1 MKLEDRFS
9 DPGVSLY
16 ELATHYIVHCQ
27 KCDGKAQVLPSNGSW
42 KLTCSKCF
50 HVELPG
56 HWYGALTAYVSVKC
70 RECHQPISKSA
81 EVSGEWVKLK
91 VKCEEC
97 GDECE
102 YEAKLSRHY
111 MHHGLMC
118 DNIFGLPLWLQR
130 EFRSDLLW
138 AFNYEHLSLL
148 EQYVRAKLRER
159 GIDNKGSKN
168 SLMFSRLPT
177 FITSAK
183 NREEILKLIEEL
195 RRK

>member
-1 MKLEDRFS
+1 MTERFA

-16 ELATHYIVHCQ
+16 QLATHFIVHCP
-27 KCDGKAQVLPSNGSW
+27 KCDGKAQVLPFNGSW

-56 HWYGALTAYVSVKC
+56 HWYGSMTAYVSVKC
-70 RECHQPISKSA
+70 RVCHQSISRSA
-81 EVSGEWVKLK
+81 EVTGEWAKLK
-91 VKCEEC
+91 VKCDEC

-102 YEAKLSRHY
+102 YEAKISRHY

-118 DNIFGLPLWLQR
+118 DSVFGLPLWLQK
-130 EFRSDLLW
+130 EFRSDLFW

-159 GIDNKGSKN
+159 GIENKGSKN

-183 NREEILKLIEEL
+183 NRGEILKLIEEL
-195 RRK
+195 SVK